1 MKIKLIFFLFII
13 GITTYAQVKVEGTV
27 KDSNGETLPGVSI
40 IEKGTTTGVTTDM
53 DGKYS
58 IKVKDDKSVLVFTFV
73 GLTTIEEVVGNRTS
87 ISPTMSENAE
97 MLDDVIVTALGI
109 KKSEKSLGYSATKV
123 SGSDAIMAGN
133 PNPIDGL
140 QGKVAGV
147 QVIKSSGT
155 PGASSKIL
163 IRGNATFGNNQPL
176 IVVDG
181 IPIDNSTNT
190 SYSNNVGGVDQSNR
204 AIDINPED
212 IESVT
217 VLKGAAATALY
228 GSRAGNG
235 VIVYTT
241 KRAKAGTNGKIFGSF
256 SAGVNF
262 TNAVNLHKKQQKY
275 GYTVYDP
282 AHPEIASSMSWGDE
296 IKDSP
301 IQNMDEFFRTG
312 VAQDYNLSLFGGT
325 DKTLVRG
332 SIGYN
337 NSQGIIPNSYFKRT
351 SVRLTASHQLTS
363 RLKLDGSVNM
373 VNSGGNRPQK
383 GSNLSG
389 VMLSLYRT
397 PINYSIKDAYE
408 NSNEGNENYSF
419 WYDNPYYSAQ
429 NNTYIDNVWRTM
441 GYGSLTADLTK
452 KENPFFNSLNLMYRL
467 GGDYYSDTR
476 KGQSPIGS
484 NATDDKQG
492 MIVDYS
498 ATFCEINNDIILT
511 GSKQMEKFSVDFTIG
526 GNMRSLKDQYQ
537 LTEGYGLI
545 EKDFYNI
552 MNAQTIKNDQY
563 TTLVNENALYAD
575 ITMGYKRMVFLG
587 ITGRNEWSSKYAQGK
602 NNYFFPGANLAF
614 IFTELGEDGKF
625 GPLTF
630 GKVRASIGRTGIAP
644 SPWRYR
650 NYTYPTQVQD
660 GYSDGNSTDLNGVNL
675 TNWDWVM
682 ANSNLSPEILTGKE
696 VGIDLRFWEGRLTV
710 DFAYYHQTTSDL
722 LINVPVSSATGFEAN
737 YMNIG
742 EMVNKGIELAIGGD
756 IIKKKNLVW
765 NSTFNYGKNTNTV
778 TKLAEGVDE
787 ISLNGGFTS
796 ISSYAKVGEEF
807 GVMYSEV
814 WERNSNGD
822 ILIDDD
828 GYAIFAAKK
837 EKVGNPY
844 PAFTMGWRNT
854 VTYKNWSF
862 MVFLD
867 GFFGGDV
874 YNGTK
879 SMMNYRGIGIE
890 TEDRD
895 GEIAIE
901 GVNANTGEK
910 NDVKISKQDYWMY
923 YKGIAGAA
931 EEAVEHVNY
940 AKLRE
945 VAISYRLNL
954 DKSKYLLN
962 DLTFTAIGTN
972 LFTISNYSDGDPETS
987 LTGAGSNTQGFDY
1000 FNSPNV
1006 RGFMF
1011 KIATHF

>member
-1 MKIKLIFFLFII
+1 MKIKLLLLLII
-13 GITTYAQVKVEGTV
+13 VGLTTFAQQKVKGTV
-27 KDSNGETLPGVSI
+27 KNSNGETLPGVSI
-40 IEKGTTTGVTTDM
+40 IEKGTQNGTTTGM
-53 DGKYS
+53 DGNYS
-58 IKVKDDKSVLVFTFV
+58 ITVSNEKSVLVFSFI
-73 GLTTIEEVVGNRTS
+73 GMTTVEEVVGNRTS
-87 ISPTMSENAE
+87 ISPKMKENIE
-97 MLDDVIVTALGI
+97 MLDDVIVTAQGI
-109 KKSEKSLGYSATKV
+109 KKSEKSLGYAV
-123 SGSDAIMAGN
+123 QMISGDDAIQAGN
-133 PNPIDGL
+133 PNAIDGL
-140 QGKVAGV
+140 QGKVSGV

-190 SYSNNVGGVDQSNR
+190 SYDNNVAGVDQSNR

-241 KRAKAGTNGKIFGSF
+241 KKGRKGTDGQLFGSF
-256 SAGVNF
+256 SAGFNF
-262 TNAVNLHKKQQKY
+262 TNPINLHKKQQKY
-275 GYTVYDP
+275 GYTQYYPDP
-282 AHPEIASSMSWGDE
+282 DIPSSMSWGDE

-312 VAQDYNLSLFGGT
+312 VSQDYNLSVYGGT
-325 DKTLVRG
+325 EKTLVRA
-332 SIGYN
+332 SVGYN

-351 SVRLTASHQLTS
+351 SMRLTASHQLTK
-363 RLKLDGSVNM
+363 RLKLDGSINVI
-373 VNSGGNRPQK
+373 NSGGNRPQK

-397 PINYSIKDAYE
+397 PINYSIKDAYL
-408 NSNEGNENYSF
+408 NSGHGNDNYSY
-419 WYDNPYYSAQ
+419 WYDNPYYSAK
-429 NNTYIDNVWRTM
+429 NITYIDDVWRTM
-441 GYGSLTADLTK
+441 GYGSLNYDLK
-452 KENPFFNSLNLMYRL
+452 KTDNPFFNRLNIMYRI

-476 KGQSPIGS
+476 KGQAPIGT

-492 MIVDYS
+492 MITDYS
-498 ATFCEINNDIILT
+498 STFAEINNDFILT
-511 GSKQMEKFSVDFTIG
+511 GAKELTNLSIDFTLG
-526 GNMRSLKDQYQ
+526 ANMRNVKSQYL
-537 LTEGYGLI
+537 LTEGYSLI
-545 EKDFYNI
+545 EDDFYNI
-552 MNAQTIKNDQY
+552 MNAQTVNNDQY
-563 TTLVNENALYAD
+563 TTLIRENAAYAD
-575 ITMGYKRMVFLG
+575 VTLGYKRMVFLG
-587 ITGRNEWSSKYAQGK
+587 LTGRNEWSSKYEQGK
-602 NNYFFPGANLAF
+602 NNFFFPGANLAF
-614 IFTELGEDGKF
+614 IFTELGQDHKIGA
-625 GPLTF
+625 LTF
-630 GKVRASIGRTGIAP
+630 GKVRASIGQTGIAP
-644 SPWRYR
+644 SPWRFN

-660 GYSDGNSTDLNGVNL
+660 GYSDGNSTDANGVPL
-675 TNWDWVM
+675 TNWNWVM
-682 ANSNLSPEILTGKE
+682 SNPNLTPEILTGKE
-696 VGIDLRFWEGRLTV
+696 IGIDLRFWEGRLNV

-722 LINVPVSSATGFEAN
+722 LINVPVTAATGFEAK
-737 YMNIG
+737 YMNVG
-742 EMVNKGIELAIGGD
+742 EMVNKGIELSIGSD
-756 IIKKKNLVW
+756 IVKKKDLVW
-765 NSTFNYGKNTNTV
+765 NTTFNYGKNTNIV

-787 ISLNGGFTS
+787 VSLNGGFTS
-796 ISSYAKVGEEF
+796 ISSYAKVDEAF

-814 WERNSNGD
+814 WERNGNGD

-828 GYAIFAAKK
+828 GYAILSAKK

-844 PAFTMGWRNT
+844 PAFTLGWSNT

-862 MVFLD
+862 YMFFD

-879 SMMNYRGIGIE
+879 SMMNYRGIGVE

-895 GEIAIE
+895 GTIVIE
-901 GVNANTGEK
+901 GVNANTGEA
-910 NDVKISKQDYWMY
+910 NTQEISKQDYWMY

-931 EEAVEHVNY
+931 EEFVEHIY
-940 AKLRE
+940 YIKLRQ
-945 VAISYRLNL
+945 VSISYKLPLN
-954 DKSKYLLN
+954 KEKYFLN
-962 DLTFTAIGTN
+962 DLTFSVIGTN
-972 LFTISNYSDGDPETS
+972 LLTFTDYSDGDPETS